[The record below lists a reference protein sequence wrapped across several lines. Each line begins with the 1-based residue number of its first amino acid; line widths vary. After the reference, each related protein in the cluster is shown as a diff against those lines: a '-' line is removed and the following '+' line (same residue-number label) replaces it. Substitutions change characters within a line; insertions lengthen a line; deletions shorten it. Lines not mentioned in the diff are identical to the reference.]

1 MISWTVGAAFLKET
15 RKVWRKIWSKSKSRS
30 NNWRLLSLKARGI
43 SIASFRRNKKKR
55 KMHIRSFKQ
64 NLVSCT
70 LFGKATSIESKVWK
84 KRSME
89 SRQSI
94 PQNWKVQIKL
104 CSLKRQRNFVQSKH
118 RNWKLEAVD
127 LRPQWLVVKIRS
139 EGIQVASW

>member
-1 MISWTVGAAFLKET
+1 
-15 RKVWRKIWSKSKSRS
+15 
-30 NNWRLLSLKARGI
+30 
-43 SIASFRRNKKKR
+43 
-55 KMHIRSFKQ
+55 MHIRSFKQ

-139 EGIQVASW
+139 EGIQVAS